1 MIKSDQFAFPQWL
14 SELES
19 EDIEFIKQFV
29 LSSGSLKE
37 VAKLYDVSYP
47 TVRLRLDRLINKIKL
62 ADNIEDDSLISLIK
76 YLTIEEKIDFD
87 VAKILIEAYRQEK

>member
-1 MIKSDQFAFPQWL
+1 MIKSNQFAFPQWL

-87 VAKILIEAYRQEK
+87 VAKILIEAYRKEK